1 MTGKDTGLKALV
13 KLTRAQYGSIL
24 HDPDTKYIVTDGET
38 VREYLGDIPIGGT
51 PILECTQAEYDA
63 MQAHDSSTLYAIPE
77 VV

>member
-1 MTGKDTGLKALV
+1 MTDMEIVIALE
-13 KLTRAQYGSIL
+13 
-24 HDPDTKYIVTDGET
+24 PDTLELTFD
-38 VREYLGDIPIGGT
+38 LSGGSAPQPMPVM